1 MRYLLFAILITCFS
15 TSVLASDFGLSI
27 NIGQPGFYGQIN
39 LGNNYPRPQ
48 VIYPQPVLVREA
60 RSNVWEHQSS
70 VYLHVPSHHSSNWHQ
85 HCHRYQ
91 ACNQSVYFVRENWYS
106 DVYTPH
112 YNSYSNR
119 RGNVNYQGRHDDDH
133 RDDYRERRHDSHRDD
148 GHYEERR
155 YDSHRD
161 RDGHYKGKH
170 RDKREHRYDRKHKDK
185 HDRGRRDKNHR
196 DRDHDRH

>member
-1 MRYLLFAILITCFS
+1 MRYLLFAILITFIP
-15 TSVLASDFGLSI
+15 TSVLATDFGLSI

-60 RSNVWEHQSS
+60 RGNVWEHQSS

-91 ACNQSVYFVRENWYS
+91 ACNQSVYFVRKNWYN

-119 RGNVNYQGRHDDDH
+119 QRNVDYQNRGY
-133 RDDYRERRHDSHRDD
+133 D

-155 YDSHRD
+155 YDSHSD

-185 HDRGRRDKNHR
+185 HDRGHPGKKNR